1 MVDEEDFGDEGLL
14 DRLDRKQ
21 DKQRVKS
28 KRKTEQRAAYGAV
41 FDQYTIKN
49 IHKLQAKGVIQD
61 FIGIIS
67 AGKEANVFF
76 ARGEND
82 KPLAVKIYK
91 IDPQNTKWM
100 KNYIIGDPRFK
111 KIGTST
117 HKIIYTWCKK
127 EYKNLTQLKRHGI
140 IVPEVIEYR
149 DNVLVM
155 QFIGDENGTPAR
167 RLKDISQLQNP
178 AKELIF
184 ILDQIRKM
192 YLEAHLVHGDLSEFN
207 ILYYQGH
214 QIIIDVSQAVS
225 VYHFNA
231 PVYLQR
237 DLRNVIKFFGNFI
250 PPDELPDPKDFAY
263 EILREHDSR

>member
-21 DKQRVKS
+21 DKQRIKS
-28 KRKTEQRAAYGAV
+28 KRKTEERAAYGAV
-41 FDQYTIKN
+41 FDKYTITN
-49 IHKLQAKGVIQD
+49 IHKLQAKGIIKD

-82 KPLAVKIYK
+82 RPLAIKIYK

-155 QFIGDENGTPAR
+155 EFIGEENGTPAK
-167 RLKDISQLQNP
+167 RLKDVSHLQNP
-178 AKELIF
+178 EKEFNF

-207 ILYYQGH
+207 ILYYQEH

-225 VYHFNA
+225 VYHINA

-237 DLRNVIKFFGNFI
+237 DLKNVIKYFGNFI
-250 PPDELPDPKDFAY
+250 EDLPDPATITR
-263 EILREHDSR
+263 EILREL